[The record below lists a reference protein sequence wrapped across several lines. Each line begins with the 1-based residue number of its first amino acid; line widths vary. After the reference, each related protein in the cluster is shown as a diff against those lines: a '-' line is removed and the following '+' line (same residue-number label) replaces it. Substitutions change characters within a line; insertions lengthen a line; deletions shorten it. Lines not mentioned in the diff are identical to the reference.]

1 MVYLVDFNNSF
12 IGYITSVEINIID
25 ITKIKRYHSES
36 PVNGLISNA
45 TIEIIDIEK
54 INVYIPLHLP
64 ETNEYEAYVITETGI
79 MQVGN
84 VYVITIEGLKE
95 ADTIKVVGGESPI
108 PKEGRVSSLISNVK
122 IEIINV

>member
-1 MVYLVDFNNSF
+1 LVEFNNSF
-12 IGYITSVEINIID
+12 IGSINGIEIDVID
-25 ITKIKRYHSES
+25 ITKINSYHSEI

-54 INVYIPLHLP
+54 INVYIPMPLP
-64 ETNEYEAYVITETGI
+64 ETGEYEAYVITETGI

-95 ADTIKVVGGESPI
+95 ADTIEVIGGEDPI
-108 PKEGRVSSLISNVK
+108 PKEGRVSSRISNVV
-122 IEIINV
+122 IEMINV